1 MDFSLSRLPWYAQI
15 LAFVVVSLGAA
26 GAFWYFYVVD
36 FQADIASRRA
46 QLTTLRGEI
55 DRGVRTARQLPAFQ
69 AQVTDLERRLESLR
83 AVLPEQKDVAE
94 ILRRVQGLAKQ
105 SNLAMRGFT
114 PLEPKQQPLYQE
126 LPFRILAEGRYHDLG
141 AFFDRISKFPRII
154 NVSEMII
161 RARPNADSSGPT
173 IVAECTATTFV
184 LQEAPA
190 AKPKPGTAPAPPT
203 TPAAQ

>member
-1 MDFSLSRLPWYAQI
+1 MDLSLNKLPWYAQI
-15 LAFVVVSLGAA
+15 AAFVVVSA
-26 GAFWYFYVVD
+26 GAVFGFWYFYVSAI
-36 FQADIASRRA
+36 QADIEARRT

-55 DRGVRTARQLPAFQ
+55 DRGVRTARQLPEFQ
-69 AQVTDLERRLESLR
+69 GQVADLERRLESLR
-83 AVLPEQKDVAE
+83 AVLPEHKDVAE

-105 SNLAMRGFT
+105 SNLAMRAFT

-161 RARPNADSSGPT
+161 RARPNADPAGPT

-190 AKPKPGTAPAPPT
+190 AKPKPGAPPPPPPT
-203 TPAAQ
+203 AQ